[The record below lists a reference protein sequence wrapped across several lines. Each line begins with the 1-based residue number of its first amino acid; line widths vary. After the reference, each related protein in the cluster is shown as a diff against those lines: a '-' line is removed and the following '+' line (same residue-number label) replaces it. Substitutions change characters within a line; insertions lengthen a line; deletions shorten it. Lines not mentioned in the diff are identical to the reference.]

1 MVSISERPETL
12 VRSPRPSYG
21 SVARPLG
28 LQIKDGVFLEYTS
41 GLPALSTLPVPYREL
56 ESLENVFN
64 LNSNPETVDF
74 EIIWLDKVSTCVKT
88 IRLTIRMVI
97 EVKIATGDLYIP

>member
-1 MVSISERPETL
+1 MASSSSTL
-12 VRSPRPSYG
+12 P
-21 SVARPLG
+21 
-28 LQIKDGVFLEYTS
+28 

-74 EIIWLDKVSTCVKT
+74 DIIWLD
-88 IRLTIRMVI
+88 
-97 EVKIATGDLYIP
+97 

>member
-1 MVSISERPETL
+1 MARWLGRSGFRSKMASSSSTL
-12 VRSPRPSYG
+12 
-21 SVARPLG
+21 
-28 LQIKDGVFLEYTS
+28 Q

-74 EIIWLDKVSTCVKT
+74 DIIWLDEVSTCVKT
-88 IRLTIRMVI
+88 IRLTIQMFIEI
-97 EVKIATGDLYIP
+97 EVKIATGDLYFP